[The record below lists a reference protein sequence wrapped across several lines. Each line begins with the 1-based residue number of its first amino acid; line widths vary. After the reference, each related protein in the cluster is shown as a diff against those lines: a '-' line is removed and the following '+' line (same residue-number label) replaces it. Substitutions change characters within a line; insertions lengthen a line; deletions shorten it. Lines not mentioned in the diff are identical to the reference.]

1 METRVAVDARALQ
14 RPGIGYFVVV
24 DALLTELDDA
34 GYRLVLVTDENEH
47 GAALRERYPSAEVAV
62 LKRTT
67 WLVWEQIQ
75 LPAFLFRSRPDV
87 WIAPTNFGVP
97 LVTPSKTATVLVVMD
112 LIPVRFAR
120 PYMTKRPVWAVQY
133 LISTGLGLLA
143 ATRVVTISDST
154 ARDVRRVSRRHSRII
169 HPPIPAVRAERAIS
183 DAPLSGEYVVYSG
196 GFDTRKNFAMVMDA
210 FGIYKSQHPDLAMK
224 LVVLGDRVDL
234 VEPMVAERGWQD
246 DVIVTGFVSEDD
258 KYRYFQG
265 ATAVLYPS
273 SFEGF
278 GLVVVEAFAAGVPV
292 ICGTGGA
299 LRDVAAD
306 AGLLVDPLSP
316 EGIARLIDQAK
327 DPVERERV
335 RMAGYRQLEVLRAQ
349 STGYAE
355 VVANVV
361 HAP

>member
-75 LPAFLFRSRPDV
+75 LPAFLFRSR
-87 WIAPTNFGVP
+87 
-97 LVTPSKTATVLVVMD
+97 LVVMD
-112 LIPVRFAR
+112 LIPVRLAR

-210 FGIYKSQHPDLAMK
+210 FGIYKSQHPDSAMK